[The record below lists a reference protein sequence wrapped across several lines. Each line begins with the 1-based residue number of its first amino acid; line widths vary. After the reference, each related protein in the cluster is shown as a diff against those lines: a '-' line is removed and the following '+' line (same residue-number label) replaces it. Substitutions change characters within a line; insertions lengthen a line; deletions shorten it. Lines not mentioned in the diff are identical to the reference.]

1 MCGDKNKFMELDKE
15 IRGNDTFVDH
25 LKVAI
30 KRKKVWFWL
39 DRKIEVINLLV
50 MFIVYQ
56 QWKTIYWAYDNCW
69 RRGMRLRWKIVL

>member
-1 MCGDKNKFMELDKE
+1 MELDKE

-56 QWKTIYWAYDNCW
+56 QWKTIYWA
-69 RRGMRLRWKIVL
+69 